1 MLILIVS
8 CVVIGSEDVKHV
20 ASVAHG
26 AGGG

>member
-8 CVVIGSEDVKHV
+8 CGVIGSEDVKHM
-20 ASVAHG
+20 ASIAHR